1 MEMRITLSAVAF
13 ATALAA
19 AANPF
24 ELHPVKPAPEVAP
37 QPVQVVPVATE
48 SASQEK
54 TVDKAP
60 QEETPAAKAEEAPAK
75 VEDAPAAPEPT
86 AKRKKKEHRP
96 AKITAARTLYDRKEG
111 FAYFEGGVCV
121 DDEEYQMHA
130 DKVYVFLEGTNEL
143 KRIVALGNVAM
154 TNGMRRAYAAKASYY
169 RRNSMVV
176 LDSAG
181 GAPAEVRDESKGE
194 AQSVRGT
201 KIKFWTDSEQV
212 EVVDADISAPVKGGV
227 KGGLGGL
234 KEALGK

>member
-1 MEMRITLSAVAF
+1 MRITLLAVIF

-24 ELHPVKPAPEVAP
+24 ELNPAKPAPEEAP
-37 QPVQVVPVATE
+37 QPAQVDPAS

-54 TVDKAP
+54 TLDKVSP
-60 QEETPAAKAEEAPAK
+60 EEAPAAK
-75 VEDAPAAPEPT
+75 TEEAPAQVEDAPAAESH
-86 AKRKKKEHRP
+86 ARRKKKEHRP

-169 RRNSMVV
+169 RRNSRVV

-212 EVVDADISAPVKGGV
+212 EVIGADISAPVKGGV

>member
-1 MEMRITLSAVAF
+1 MRITLLAVAF

-19 AANPF
+19 VANPF
-24 ELHPVKPAPEVAP
+24 ELHPVKPEVAP
-37 QPVQVVPVATE
+37 ARAAPVEVPE
-48 SASQEK
+48 SAAQEKSPDKASQEE
-54 TVDKAP
+54 A
-60 QEETPAAKAEEAPAK
+60 PAAKAEEAPASEE
-75 VEDAPAAPEPT
+75 VAVPAKKP
-86 AKRKKKEHRP
+86 KKERRP
-96 AKITAARTLYDRKEG
+96 AKITAAKTLYDRKEG
-111 FAYFEGGVCV
+111 YAYFEGGVCV

-154 TNGMRRAYAAKASYY
+154 TNGMRRAYASKASYY

-176 LDSAG
+176 LDSQG
-181 GAPAEVRDESKGE
+181 GPPAEVRDESRGE
-194 AQSVRGT
+194 AQSVRGS

>member
-1 MEMRITLSAVAF
+1 MRITLLAVIF

-24 ELHPVKPAPEVAP
+24 ELHPAKTAPEVAP
-37 QPVQVVPVATE
+37 QPAQVDPSE

-54 TVDKAP
+54 TIDKAP
-60 QEETPAAKAEEAPAK
+60 QDEAPAAKAK
-75 VEDAPAAPEPT
+75 VEDATAAPEPT

>member
-1 MEMRITLSAVAF
+1 MRITLLAVAF

-37 QPVQVVPVATE
+37 AKAAPVEVSE
-48 SASQEK
+48 SAAQEK
-54 TVDKAP
+54 A
-60 QEETPAAKAEEAPAK
+60 PAAKAEEAPASEE
-75 VEDAPAAPEPT
+75 VAVPAKKP
-86 AKRKKKEHRP
+86 KKERRP
-96 AKITAARTLYDRKEG
+96 AKITAAKTLYDRKEG
-111 FAYFEGGVCV
+111 YAYFEGGVCV

-154 TNGMRRAYAAKASYY
+154 TNGMRRAYASKASYY

-176 LDSAG
+176 LDSQG
-181 GAPAEVRDESKGE
+181 GPPAEVRDESRGE
-194 AQSVRGT
+194 TQSVRGS

>member
-1 MEMRITLSAVAF
+1 MRITLLAVIF

-24 ELHPVKPAPEVAP
+24 ELNPAKPAPEEAP
-37 QPVQVVPVATE
+37 QPAQDAATE
-48 SASQEK
+48 K
-54 TVDKAP
+54 
-60 QEETPAAKAEEAPAK
+60 KAEGAT
-75 VEDAPAAPEPT
+75 AAPEPT
-86 AKRKKKEHRP
+86 ARRKKKEHRP

-212 EVVDADISAPVKGGV
+212 EVIGADISAPVKGGV